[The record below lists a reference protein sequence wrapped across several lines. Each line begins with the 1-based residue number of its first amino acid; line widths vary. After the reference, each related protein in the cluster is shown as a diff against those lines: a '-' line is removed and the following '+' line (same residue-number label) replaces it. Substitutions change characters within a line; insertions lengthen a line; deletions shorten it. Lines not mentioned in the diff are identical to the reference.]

1 MHNLFQIDQVIL
13 LLMLTIFIAVGLSW
27 ISIKL
32 APGVGL
38 MDIPGSADHKDHAR
52 PMPLTGGVIM
62 MDSLILMVLITG
74 MWRVSD
80 IWAIFISGLV
90 VGLFGLWDDFKHL
103 TVSQKLMGQILGAV
117 ILIVLGVQVDL
128 FNSPEF
134 FFRTG
139 TNLDN
144 WFNIGLTILWVV
156 TLTNAFNF
164 IDSSDGLVVGL
175 SGVSSAFFLI
185 ISQSL
190 LWLVPAQTELIFLC
204 TVILGTCIA
213 LYFFNS
219 HPASLFLGDSGAQ
232 MLGFLLASVAILYN
246 PPVGNQSSTWF
257 VPILIFSLPLFDML
271 LVVFSRIRRKRKIH
285 EAAQDHTY
293 HRLAQRGVPIQHAV
307 LIMHGTSLILS
318 MIGFLCLTLPVLWAN
333 LVFGLVV
340 LLGVSA
346 YFELDRN
353 YQ

>member
-1 MHNLFQIDQVIL
+1 MIDLNNIDHVVL
-13 LLMLTIFIAVGLSW
+13 LLTVCILFSIGFSW

-38 MDIPGSADHKDHAR
+38 MDIPGSADHKDHVR
-52 PMPLTGGVIM
+52 PMPLTGGVVM
-62 MDSLILMVLITG
+62 MDSMILMVLITG
-74 MWRVSD
+74 MWRITD
-80 IWAIFISGLV
+80 IWAILISGLA

-103 TVSQKLMGQILGAV
+103 TVSKKLLGQILGTV

-144 WFNIGLTILWVV
+144 WFNIGLTILWVA

-164 IDSSDGLVVGL
+164 IDSSDGLAVGL
-175 SGVSSAFFLI
+175 SGVSAAFFLI
-185 ISQSL
+185 ISMASG
-190 LWLVPAQTELIFLC
+190 QTELIFLC

-271 LVVFSRIRRKRKIH
+271 LVVISRIRRKRKIH

-340 LLGVSA
+340 LLGFVA
-346 YFELDRN
+346 YFELDRS
-353 YQ
+353 YK